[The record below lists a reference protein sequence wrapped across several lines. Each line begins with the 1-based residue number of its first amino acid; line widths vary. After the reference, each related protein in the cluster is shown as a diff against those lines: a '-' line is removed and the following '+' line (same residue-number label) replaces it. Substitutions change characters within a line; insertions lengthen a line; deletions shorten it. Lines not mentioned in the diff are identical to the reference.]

1 VTGTLPFDRKD
12 RRPFAEEVSRK
23 VITNVTYWMGL
34 LPTPGVSVTPFLLA
48 P

>member
-1 VTGTLPFDRKD
+1 VTGTLLFDRKE

-23 VITNVTYWMGL
+23 VKINATYWMGL